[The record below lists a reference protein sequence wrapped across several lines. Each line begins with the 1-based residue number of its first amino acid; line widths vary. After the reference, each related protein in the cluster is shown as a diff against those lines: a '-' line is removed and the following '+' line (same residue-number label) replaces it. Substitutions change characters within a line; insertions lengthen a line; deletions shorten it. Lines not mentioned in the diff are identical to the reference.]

1 VMTSNTIQ
9 PIRGAE
15 LRKPAT
21 DAVIH
26 YLGDSRVRCPGSC
39 QLLEGEGLWTYF
51 HL

>member
-1 VMTSNTIQ
+1 MTSDTIQ
-9 PIRGAE
+9 PIRGAV

-26 YLGDSRVRCPGSC
+26 YLGDSRARCPGSC